1 MLIKRMVLTHLMETC
16 PNLNTVLQSFV
27 DNSHYEMHFGVKA
40 NGDKVVGNL
49 EEDDDGDRKSGHL
62 LSFPITAC
70 NICVFVFVL
79 FCFSKISCIPP
90 GIPVEIWFPQ
100 PELIIVTAARTGP
113 RRAGPGRAWSGRPGP
128 ARPGP
133 ARPSRGWPGSERPCP
148 GRLN

>member
-1 MLIKRMVLTHLMETC
+1 METC

-79 FCFSKISCIPP
+79 FCFFKNQLYPSWNSRRDLVPP
-90 GIPVEIWFPQ
+90 TRINYCDSGPDR
-100 PELIIVTAARTGP
+100 AAP
-113 RRAGPGRAWSGRPGP
+113 RRAGPCLVGP
-128 ARPGP
+128 ARPGQ
-133 ARPSRGWPGSERPCP
+133 ARPGSAKQ
-148 GRLN
+148 GLARLGTALSGPAQLSPTHNQ